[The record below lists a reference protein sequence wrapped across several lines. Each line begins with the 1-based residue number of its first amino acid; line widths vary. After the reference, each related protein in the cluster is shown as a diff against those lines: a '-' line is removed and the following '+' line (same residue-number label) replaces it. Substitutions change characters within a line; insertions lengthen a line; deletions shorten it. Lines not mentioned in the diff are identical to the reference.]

1 MIYSNWYSNSIPTP
15 SMVQWTIAGW
25 VVNWRVQ
32 WFPGDADQF
41 SPALR
46 LYYSNSTRRRRS
58 LDTLPLTQ
66 WGWTL
71 AWDIYHQL
79 IKTSPPLSQPC
90 VGSREV
96 YLCFEKYQKNIS
108 TNQIKQGSDPPPQQ
122 PGLDG
127 KEVWGKIIFI
137 CQCFT
142 TAIWIKN
149 FVIYLIVSKNFL
161 NLFFYLS
168 WVVECWIFWYH
179 PDCDGCVGAIS
190 NRVLLIKQN
199 SPKLNHQYSN
209 YKKSLM
215 TEGEH

>member
-1 MIYSNWYSNSIPTP
+1 MKNQESENARLSLTLVSLMIYSNWYSNSIPTP

-108 TNQIKQGSDPPPQQ
+108 TNQIKQGSDPSPPAARAWWKR
-122 PGLDG
+122 G
-127 KEVWGKIIFI
+127 VR
-137 CQCFT
+137 
-142 TAIWIKN
+142 KN
-149 FVIYLIVSKNFL
+149 YFYMSMFL
-161 NLFFYLS
+161 RL
-168 WVVECWIFWYH
+168 
-179 PDCDGCVGAIS
+179 
-190 NRVLLIKQN
+190 QN
-199 SPKLNHQYSN
+199 
-209 YKKSLM
+209 
-215 TEGEH
+215 E